1 LSAFGGEW
9 TRQAPPVQ
17 VRAYTGRMSSTIPSS
32 AKPLRLLAEQALS
45 RTAGA
50 PLIGGN
56 ALQLLIDAAAHFDAW
71 LKAIRDA
78 QQRVLLENYI
88 FRDDDI
94 GRLFRDALTERAGAG
109 VMVLVVADWLG
120 CFGQSSRAF
129 WAPLRAAG
137 GQVRV
142 FNPPRLGEPF
152 GWISRD
158 HRKLLVVDGSYG
170 SLSGVCISAKWLG
183 RPAHAIPP
191 WRDTGVELRGPAVA
205 ELEEAFVQSW
215 NAAGPPLPAFSPNSA
230 RHMGS
235 VALRV
240 IATQPASGSV
250 YRLDQLIAAMAHR
263 TLWLSDAYF
272 VGVTPYVQA
281 LVAAAR
287 DGVDVRLL
295 VPGTSDIPAV
305 ARMSRSGYRPL
316 LKAGIRVFEW
326 NGSMLHAKTAV
337 ADGQWARV
345 GSSNLN
351 ISSWLGNFEID
362 IAVEDPDFAGLLAA
376 QYELDLQNAT
386 EIVLAPRRFRR
397 GEQIMSST
405 PRTPRTPRAGGSSGR
420 AAAGA
425 LRIANTVRA
434 ALGNTR
440 VLGETAGAPWLTT
453 AIVFAVV
460 AVVAVL
466 WPAAIGWPFAALSG
480 WLALNLS
487 IRGWRQRGRNRRED
501 K

>member
-1 LSAFGGEW
+1 MA
-9 TRQAPPVQ
+9 A
-17 VRAYTGRMSSTIPSS
+17 TISSS

-45 RTAGA
+45 RAAGA

-56 ALQLLIDAAAHFDAW
+56 ALELLIDAAAHFDAW
-71 LKAIRDA
+71 LKAIRGA

-94 GRLFRDALTERAGAG
+94 GRLFRDALTERAAAG
-109 VMVLVVADWLG
+109 VMVLVVADWFG
-120 CFGQSSRAF
+120 CLGQSRRAF

-137 GQVRV
+137 GQVRI
-142 FNPPRLGEPF
+142 FNPPKLGEPF

-158 HRKLLVVDGSYG
+158 HRKLLVVDGTYG
-170 SLSGVCISAKWLG
+170 SLSGVCVSAKWLG
-183 RPAHAIPP
+183 RPARDIPP

-205 ELEEAFVQSW
+205 ELEDAFVQSW
-215 NAAGPPLPAFSPNSA
+215 NVAGAAPAAFSPNSA
-230 RHMGS
+230 RPVGS

-250 YRLDQLIAAMAHR
+250 YRLDQQIAAMAR
-263 TLWLSDAYF
+263 TTLWLSDAYF

-295 VPGTSDIPAV
+295 VPGSSDIPAV

-351 ISSWLGNFEID
+351 ISSWLGNFEVD
-362 IAVEDPDFAGLLAA
+362 IAVEDAGFAGLLAA
-376 QYELDLQNAT
+376 QYEVDLQNAT
-386 EIVLAPRRFRR
+386 EIVLTKRRFRR
-397 GEQIMSST
+397 GEQILSGNPRA
-405 PRTPRTPRAGGSSGR
+405 PRTARAGGSSGR
-420 AAAGA
+420 TAAGA
-425 LRIANTVRA
+425 LRIANSVGA

-440 VLGETAGAPWLTT
+440 VLGEPGVPWLTT
-453 AIVFAVV
+453 AMAFLVI

-466 WPAAIGWPFAALSG
+466 WPAAIGWPFAALTG
-480 WLALNLS
+480 WLALNLG
-487 IRGWRQRGRNRRED
+487 IRGWRQRERNRRESKRGKD
-501 K
+501 

>member
-1 LSAFGGEW
+1 LG
-9 TRQAPPVQ
+9 
-17 VRAYTGRMSSTIPSS
+17 
-32 AKPLRLLAEQALS
+32 
-45 RTAGA
+45 
-50 PLIGGN
+50 
-56 ALQLLIDAAAHFDAW
+56 LLIDAPAHFDAW
-71 LKAIRDA
+71 LKAIRAA

-94 GRLFRDALTERAGAG
+94 GRLFRDALTERASAG
-109 VMVLVVADWLG
+109 VLVLVVADWFG
-120 CFGQSSRAF
+120 CLGQSRGAF
-129 WAPLRAAG
+129 WSPLRAAG
-137 GQVRV
+137 GQVRI

-158 HRKLLVVDGSYG
+158 HRKLLVVDGTYG
-170 SLSGVCISAKWLG
+170 SLSGVCVSAKWLG
-183 RPAHAIPP
+183 RPARDIPP

-215 NAAGPPLPAFSPNSA
+215 NVAGAVPAVFSPSSA
-230 RHMGS
+230 QPVGS

-250 YRLDQLIAAMAHR
+250 YRLDQQIAAMARR

-295 VPGTSDIPAV
+295 VPGSSDIPAV

-351 ISSWLGNFEID
+351 ISSWLGNFEVD
-362 IAVEDPDFAGLLAA
+362 IAVEDVGFAGQLAA
-376 QYELDLQNAT
+376 QYEVDLQNAT

-397 GEQIMSST
+397 GEQIKSGNPQAPKT
-405 PRTPRTPRAGGSSGR
+405 AHAGGSSGR

-425 LRIANTVRA
+425 LRIANSVRA

-440 VLGETAGAPWLTT
+440 VLGEAGVPWLTT
-453 AIVFAVV
+453 AIVFSVIAVI
-460 AVVAVL
+460 AVL

-480 WLALNLS
+480 WLALNLGV
-487 IRGWRQRGRNRRED
+487 RGWRQRERNREGKRGKD
-501 K
+501 